1 MLDTNDID
9 KMVEYMSDDLESNIN
24 RIKKEFGSLK
34 YSDDSN
40 QSILHILTSNKYDE
54 YKLSMAIC
62 SLLNYTK
69 KETNI
74 DVNLQN
80 TLGQNFIQT
89 ALYTGYSEMFITTII
104 AEGVTKKE
112 NKLNINHV
120 DLDGNTIMHTLIDS
134 GNYPQLTTL
143 YEIFC
148 NFGFDS
154 TIKNKKGMD
163 IYKYALDKKI
173 FSNEELRKFKKMF
186 LNEISKND
194 ELLREY
200 HSKLKEF
207 GTVLNELNY
216 KSSPAIMR
224 DKEIKQLEVALAHD
238 TKNPILIGE
247 SGIGKTAI
255 VKQLAYEMKKGNVP
269 KFLQNKVILEVNASE
284 LVSGNGIVGA
294 FEEHIKELISLVRE
308 YNVILFIDNIHSIY
322 GVGASKNNDNDLAV
336 FLKYYMDKYQ
346 DLKIIGTTNK
356 ENYTKYISNSSLKD
370 LLYPININEPDE
382 FSMYEIISK
391 VINDYCK
398 KNSVVFENEEYK
410 SKIVEIIL
418 ELTNKKSRKYNDS
431 INNPSLAISI
441 VDDAFAYVKYY
452 DDKCIKIDYFIE
464 AVESCERIYKGAREI
479 AIDKLNELKY
489 INDDKKTKTKII
501 KFNL

>member
-80 TLGQNFIQT
+80 SAGQNFIQT

-104 AEGVTKKE
+104 TEAISREE

-154 TIKNKKGMD
+154 TIRNKKGMD

-173 FSNEELRKFKKMF
+173 SSNEELRKFKKMF

-200 HSKLKEF
+200 HSKLKGF

-322 GVGASKNNDNDLAV
+322 GVGASKNNDNDLIA
-336 FLKYYMDKYQ
+336 FPKWG
-346 DLKIIGTTNK
+346 DL
-356 ENYTKYISNSSLKD
+356 
-370 LLYPININEPDE
+370 
-382 FSMYEIISK
+382 
-391 VINDYCK
+391 
-398 KNSVVFENEEYK
+398 
-410 SKIVEIIL
+410 
-418 ELTNKKSRKYNDS
+418 
-431 INNPSLAISI
+431 
-441 VDDAFAYVKYY
+441 
-452 DDKCIKIDYFIE
+452 
-464 AVESCERIYKGAREI
+464 
-479 AIDKLNELKY
+479 
-489 INDDKKTKTKII
+489 
-501 KFNL
+501 